1 MCKTV
6 SGGPEKGRR
15 GLLASVVYYSNII
28 TALINSLADSSVN
41 IKEMN
46 TSDRLTTL
54 HG

>member
-1 MCKTV
+1 MCKRV
-6 SGGPEKGRR
+6 SGGPEKVAEDFW
-15 GLLASVVYYSNII
+15 LCSYYSNII